1 MSEEFRYIPYSPYD
15 MNLKGL
21 IKDGGVYNLKY
32 AEASGKGLSGILLPG
47 SMYDSD
53 ELLRDIE
60 YMKQMYP
67 DNIKR
72 ISRRPAHRPRRRQA
86 SHANAAR

>member
-32 AEASGKGLSGILLPG
+32 AEASGKGLSGIL
-47 SMYDSD
+47 
-53 ELLRDIE
+53 
-60 YMKQMYP
+60 
-67 DNIKR
+67 DN
-72 ISRRPAHRPRRRQA
+72 S
-86 SHANAAR
+86 

>member
-60 YMKQMYP
+60 YM
-67 DNIKR
+67 
-72 ISRRPAHRPRRRQA
+72 
-86 SHANAAR
+86 

>member
-32 AEASGKGLSGILLPG
+32 AEASGKDCQVFFFQAVCMILMSCSGI
-47 SMYDSD
+47 
-53 ELLRDIE
+53 
-60 YMKQMYP
+60 
-67 DNIKR
+67 
-72 ISRRPAHRPRRRQA
+72 
-86 SHANAAR
+86 